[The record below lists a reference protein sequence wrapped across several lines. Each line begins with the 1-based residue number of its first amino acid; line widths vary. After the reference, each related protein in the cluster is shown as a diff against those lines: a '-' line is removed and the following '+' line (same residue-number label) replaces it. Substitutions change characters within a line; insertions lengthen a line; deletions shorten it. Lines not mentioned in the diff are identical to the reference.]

1 MPHPF
6 AFSAKGWEAQTR
18 RAEREEQ
25 NVSVRDSH
33 PCKVRKDGAPSVVVI
48 PRNLKVGHPPR
59 FISEDP
65 AGFAGGPNFY
75 DYAKNRP
82 TNLIDPTGLFT
93 IRNGIREH
101 DQINIDSVCG
111 PGTGGACTSATA
123 LLMCAC
129 TKDDCS
135 DKWKAH
141 AELRIYGDMYIYNG
155 PWSTFPRRPKDRSVH
170 DIASARNHENNV
182 HINPAIAAVTPLIN
196 ALEGKSFS
204 SEGECKADCDKT
216 GTAVTNQFRQTLRD
230 TQQQENNQ

>member
-1 MPHPF
+1 MRTVRPLDQHDAVAAHDFIPTEVRQF
-6 AFSAKGWEAQTR
+6 RRVAQPV
-18 RAEREEQ
+18 E
-25 NVSVRDSH
+25 VD
-33 PCKVRKDGAPSVVVI
+33 
-48 PRNLKVGHPPR
+48 VGHPPR